1 MPFLTSASN
10 NRSVLKKNQ
19 LKVAWKRIVCAGNKK
34 CKQMVQQNANNC
46 QLTIIPK
53 RKKTRKWDLKTN
65 YGQWMVSEMD
75 KAQAYSD
82 ENYY

>member
-1 MPFLTSASN
+1 
-10 NRSVLKKNQ
+10 
-19 LKVAWKRIVCAGNKK
+19 
-34 CKQMVQQNANNC
+34 MVQQNANNC

-53 RKKTRKWDLKTN
+53 RKKTWKWDLKTN

>member
-10 NRSVLKKNQ
+10 NRFVLKKNQ
-19 LKVAWKRIVCAGNKK
+19 LKVAWKRILCAANK
-34 CKQMVQQNANNC
+34 NAN
-46 QLTIIPK
+46 
-53 RKKTRKWDLKTN
+53 KWYNRMQITANWLSYQKEKNLEMRLKTN